1 MVDWMK
7 FSKRKMLK
15 FPLSL
20 VLLLLYTVYEVS
32 LASLEAAA
40 EVPMRVISAIGSL
53 LPANDDN
60 IGLNVIHLAIVTITF
75 SRPDDALL

>member
-20 VLLLLYTVYEVS
+20 VLLLLYTLYEVS